1 MDADRREL
9 PRGGYTLVELM
20 AVLMIL
26 AMVMGVAVTGI
37 DSTVPRF
44 ELDAEAEDMAL
55 ALRDARNRAVLTG
68 RAIRLELR
76 PDAFQMDY
84 FWDDPDPAQD
94 PLEFSP
100 DEPFHAFRWSRRVIL
115 DRALIGRDEG
125 LVDQTIALRFWP
137 TGLCTP
143 VRLYLHHKKSLNQ
156 KRTVRLNPLTGLTKV
171 YRGDV
176 EPETYEFGTAAS
188 GGTR

>member
-1 MDADRREL
+1 MGADRREL
-9 PRGGYTLVELM
+9 PRGYTLVELI
-20 AVLMIL
+20 AVLVIL
-26 AMVMGVAVTGI
+26 AMVVGVAVTSVG
-37 DSTVPRF
+37 STVPRF

-55 ALRDARNRAVLTG
+55 ALRDARNRAVITG
-68 RAIRLELR
+68 RAIRVELR

-84 FWDDPDPAQD
+84 FYDDPDPAAD

-100 DEPFHAFRWSRRVIL
+100 DEPFHTQRWSRRVIL

-125 LVDQTIALRFWP
+125 LVDQTITLRFWP

-156 KRTVRLNPLTGLTKV
+156 KRTVRINPLTGLTKV

-176 EPETYEFGTAAS
+176 DPETYEFSTAAS